1 MVFLFSVF
9 VLTSIN
15 KEKDDQVFVKVS
27 IFYVYIW
34 GIGDVAEEVIS
45 FLVSSVVF
53 LHYVATQHQI
63 KHKNSSLR
71 IHGMCTINIVK

>member
-1 MVFLFSVF
+1 MLIITILLLFQIFFFIMVFLFSVF

-34 GIGDVAEEVIS
+34 GIEDVAEEVIS

-53 LHYVATQHQI
+53 LHYVATQH
-63 KHKNSSLR
+63 
-71 IHGMCTINIVK
+71 